1 MIHAKDITKQFGPTP
16 AVDAVSF
23 ELGASESL
31 ALWGS
36 NGAGKTTLIRCLLG
50 IFPFAGRAT
59 INGHDVQ
66 RHGKLARA
74 MVGYVPQELA
84 FHDDARLGRSIL
96 FFARLRGMGQSDA
109 SRVLEMVNLNGHE
122 SKRVRDLSGGM
133 KQRLALAIALIADP
147 PIIVLDEPTSN
158 LDASG
163 RQEVVETLR
172 KLRET
177 GKTLLFASHR
187 PDEVHTLA
195 SRVLVLE
202 KGKLIQDVTPAELWP
217 THASIQTIRLHTSD
231 ENDERAADVLRD
243 AGHTVN
249 LNGHG
254 LCVSVPHNRKGEPMT
269 LLAQASIGVRDFEIL
284 EELKPLTDTDPQD
297 HSPPRSSANVPTT
310 CVQHSGDDS

>member
-1 MIHAKDITKQFGPTP
+1 MIHAKDIIKKFGSTR
-16 AVDAVSF
+16 AVDGISF

-50 IFPFAGRAT
+50 IFPFAGQAT
-59 INGHDVQ
+59 INGHNVHRQ
-66 RHGKLARA
+66 GKLARA
-74 MVGYVPQELA
+74 LVGYVPQELA

-96 FFARLRGMGQSDA
+96 FFARLRGMGSTDA
-109 SRVLEMVNLNGHE
+109 ARVLEMVDLSGHE
-122 SKRVRDLSGGM
+122 QKRVRDLSGGM

-163 RQEVVETLR
+163 REEVVETLR
-172 KLRET
+172 RLRVT

-202 KGKLIQDVTPAELWP
+202 KGKLIRDVTPSELWP
-217 THASIQTIRLHTSD
+217 THQMQRTIRLHTTLG
-231 ENDERAADVLRD
+231 NDDQAASILRD

-254 LCVSVPHNRKGEPMT
+254 LCVTVPHNRKAEPMT

-284 EELKPLTDTDPQD
+284 EELKPITINRPENQPANTQLNGE
-297 HSPPRSSANVPTT
+297 SA
-310 CVQHSGDDS
+310 